1 MADFISKLQINAFR
15 GVKDLALDNLS
26 TVNVLVGANNCG
38 KTSVLEAISFLACP
52 YYISR
57 IAALASMRHIF
68 SYVPVN
74 QSIADDISTLFFK
87 ERNLH
92 GTDFYTMSLQ
102 AVYGHHEL
110 HYHTTGQLV
119 DFFTDVN
126 HTTRQ
131 FSVNGSCQANNGNQP
146 VSYTVINGQQVPS
159 ELDSRGMFTNYKLYY
174 LPSIAPYYTLL
185 PSLLSAILSSY
196 NKLELLNLIADF
208 GESVSDIS
216 MVNNEIYLTSER
228 SGVLPLYSYGSGLQ
242 KAILLS
248 MVLLVSR
255 DGVLLIDE
263 IDDTINISAF
273 KSVFPWF
280 LKKCEELNI
289 QAFITTHSAEAI
301 DAILESKKGNEDDI
315 RVITLRKTPK
325 THKTIAKVRTGSE
338 ALSDRENFKMEL
350 RV

>member
-1 MADFISKLQINAFR
+1 MTSFISKLQINAFR
-15 GVKDLALDNLS
+15 GIKDLSLDNLS

-52 YYISR
+52 YYTSR
-57 IAALASMRHIF
+57 IATLASMRHIF

-87 ERNLH
+87 ERNIH

-110 HYHTTGQLV
+110 HYHTTGQLT
-119 DFFTDVN
+119 DFFTAPN
-126 HTTRQ
+126 YPSRQ
-131 FSVNGSCQANNGNQP
+131 FSVNGSYQFNGESTSVN
-146 VSYTVINGQQVPS
+146 YTVINGQEIPL
-159 ELDSRGMFTNYKLYY
+159 ETDPRGMFTNYRLYY
-174 LPSIAPYYTLL
+174 LPSIAPYYAVL
-185 PSLLSAILSSY
+185 PSLLSVILSTY
-196 NKLELLNLIADF
+196 NKAELLKLVSDF
-208 GESVSDIS
+208 GESIQDIS
-216 MVNNEIYLTSER
+216 IVNNEIYLTSEQ
-228 SGVLPLYSYGSGLQ
+228 SGILPLYSYGSGLQ
-242 KAILLS
+242 KVALLS

-289 QAFITTHSAEAI
+289 QAFITTHSA
-301 DAILESKKGNEDDI
+301 ILESKKGNEDDI

>member
-1 MADFISKLQINAFR
+1 MPEYISKLQINAFR
-15 GVKDLALDNLS
+15 GVKGLTLDNLS

-38 KTSVLEAISFLACP
+38 KTSVLEAISFLGCP
-52 YYISR
+52 YYPSR
-57 IAALASMRHIF
+57 IASLATMRHIF
-68 SYVPVN
+68 SYSSPF

-87 ERNLH
+87 ERNSH
-92 GTDFYTMSLQ
+92 GVDFYTMDLQ
-102 AVYGHHEL
+102 ASYGYHEL
-110 HYHTTGQLV
+110 HYHTTGQLT

-126 HTTRQ
+126 HTSRQ
-131 FSVNGSCQANNGNQP
+131 FSVNGSYQINGESRD
-146 VSYTVINGQQVPS
+146 VAYTAINGQQIPQEV
-159 ELDSRGMFTNYKLYY
+159 DSRGMFTNYKLYY
-174 LPSIAPYYTLL
+174 FPSVVPYYTLL
-185 PSLLSAILSSY
+185 PSLLSAILSTY
-196 NKLELLNLIADF
+196 NKIELLNLIADF
-208 GESVSDIS
+208 DEPVLDIS
-216 MVNNEIYLTSER
+216 MVNNEVYLTSER

-242 KAILLS
+242 KVILLS

-301 DAILESKKGNEDDI
+301 DAILGSKKDSEDDI

-325 THKTIAKVRTGSE
+325 THKTVAKIRTGSE
-338 ALSDRENFKMEL
+338 ALSDRESFKMEL